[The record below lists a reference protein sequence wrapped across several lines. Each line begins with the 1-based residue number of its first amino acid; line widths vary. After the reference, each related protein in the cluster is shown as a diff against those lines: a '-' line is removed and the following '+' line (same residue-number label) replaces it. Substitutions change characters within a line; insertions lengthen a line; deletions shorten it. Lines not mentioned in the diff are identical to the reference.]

1 MSVSASDVKTL
12 RDATGA
18 GMMDCKKALT
28 ESGGDFER
36 AREWLRV
43 RGAAKADKV
52 SGRAAA
58 EGRVAAAVAAAGA
71 ALVEVNCETDFVAR
85 QAEFG
90 DFCKAVA
97 QALAEAGS
105 DANLAELQLASGETA
120 EATRQDLVMRM
131 GENIVLNRGTV
142 LPGGNCFYVH
152 AGDRIAAAAA
162 VSGGTSEGTGG
173 TGGTGG
179 WEELGREV
187 CMHIA
192 AMNPRFAGEGDVPA
206 EFLEREKSVFAAQ
219 AAESGKPPEVA
230 KKMAEGR
237 MRKRLEEICLLHQPF
252 VKDGEKT
259 VGKILEGAGA
269 ALTGF
274 SRMTV
279 GAEDEFGG
287 GAA

>member
-58 EGRVAAAVAAAGA
+58 EGRVAAAVASAGA

-97 QALAEAGS
+97 QALAEAGA

-162 VSGGTSEGTGG
+162 VSGGTSDG
-173 TGGTGG
+173 
-179 WEELGREV
+179 ELGREV

-252 VKDGEKT
+252 VKDGERT